1 MKRERNTFQAN
12 ERERGGETTVVR
24 ISSVAAAAAVPTL
37 YTTYNISLADAVCV
51 YRTLP
56 GPFWF
61 ACGIALPGVVVVVV

>member
-37 YTTYNISLADAVCV
+37 YTTYNISLADASYNIFLSVCV
-51 YRTLP
+51 PYPARSLLAYP
-56 GPFWF
+56 
-61 ACGIALPGVVVVVV
+61 VV